1 MIKTILIPTDG
12 SEYAKK
18 AIGLG
23 GDMAAK
29 YGAKV
34 VLLHV
39 LLRGRVP
46 QGLLRAAEAEH
57 VAHVPERKAQGLAI
71 YPQEIFAR
79 NVKGE
84 GSRLPVEVL
93 QFIGKQITS
102 TAENQLHA
110 TGVESVETLLR
121 EGDAAEEILAAARE
135 ANADMIVMGQR
146 GLSNLRGLLMGS
158 VSAKVTQLA
167 PCTCVT
173 VK

>member
-1 MIKTILIPTDG
+1 MIETILIPTDG
-12 SEYAKK
+12 SEHAKR
-18 AIGLG
+18 AVDLG
-23 GDMAAK
+23 GDLAAK

-34 VLLHV
+34 VVMHV

-46 QGLLRAAEAEH
+46 EGLLRAAEAEH

-102 TAENQLHA
+102 TAEQRLRA
-110 TGVESVETLLR
+110 KGVGSLQTLVR
-121 EGDAAEEILAAARE
+121 EGDAAEEILAAAQE
-135 ANADMIVMGQR
+135 TKADMIVMGQR
-146 GLSNLRGLLMGS
+146 GLSNIRGLLMGS
-158 VSAKVTQLA
+158 VSDKLTHLA
-167 PCTCVT
+167 HCTCVT